1 MFSRTKKV
9 TRGMSLITRSVF
21 SVVSTVNGGVDHV

>member
-9 TRGMSLITRSVF
+9 TRGMSLITHSVY